1 VRTIVL
7 AMLRLACRLA
17 MSYERRTVLDA
28 QRGVTRMGKKSWSWG
43 RIDLHDPPL
52 GDNPFLKGL
61 SQWLDSPEGELAD
74 EAREVV
80 WPLLDAAQIDV
91 EHGTITWPEAK
102 PLDIQQSVLRIH
114 EDHPR
119 LTEALIEDKVI
130 AWLELEYAPDNY
142 SSEQMDELER
152 HIDRWI
158 KRHHR
163 QMRRQ
168 KTR

>member
-1 VRTIVL
+1 
-7 AMLRLACRLA
+7 
-17 MSYERRTVLDA
+17 
-28 QRGVTRMGKKSWSWG
+28 MGKKSGSWG
-43 RIDLHDPPL
+43 RIDLYDSPL
-52 GDNPFLKGL
+52 GENPFLEGL

-102 PLDIQQSVLRIH
+102 PLDIQQSVRRIH
-114 EDHPR
+114 EDHPH
-119 LTEALIEDKVI
+119 LTEAVIEDKVI

-158 KRHHR
+158 KKHR
-163 QMRRQ
+163 RQAQRQ